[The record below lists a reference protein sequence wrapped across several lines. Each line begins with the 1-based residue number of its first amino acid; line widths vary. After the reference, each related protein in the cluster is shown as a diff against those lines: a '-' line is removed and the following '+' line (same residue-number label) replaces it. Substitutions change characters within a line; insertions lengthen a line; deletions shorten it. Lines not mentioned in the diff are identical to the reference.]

1 LAIDIKEKAG
11 AGVKHSFLD
20 QYSERDS
27 VIHRLDPRT
36 KLIITLFFI
45 LAVVLTPPDRWQAFA
60 LYFIL
65 VAALILLS
73 RVPALY
79 VLKRSLVIMPFVL
92 LIAIFIP
99 FFKEGEV
106 AGSYNIWLWQ
116 ISVTYSGLQVF
127 WNILAKAW
135 LSILS
140 LILLTSTTRFSHLL
154 KGLENLRLPRVMVM
168 LLSFMYRYLFVLI
181 DEVMRMKQA
190 RDSRSFG
197 GGRLWQLRTLGNMIG
212 TLFIRSYERGER
224 VYAAMV
230 ARGFDG
236 QTRTLESLSF
246 RLQDAFFGIS
256 LGLVLMLVMVLNLWY

>member
-1 LAIDIKEKAG
+1 M
-11 AGVKHSFLD
+11 KHSFLD
-20 QYSERDS
+20 QYSDRDS
-27 VIHRLDPRT
+27 IIHRLDPRT
-36 KLIITLFFI
+36 KLLTTLFFI
-45 LAVVLTPPDRWQAFA
+45 LAVVLTPPNRWQAFA

-65 VAALILLS
+65 VATLLLLS
-73 RVPALY
+73 RVPILY
-79 VLKRSLVIMPFVL
+79 VLKRSLVIMPFVV

-116 ISVTYSGLQVF
+116 VTVTYSGLQVF

-140 LILLTSTTRFSHLL
+140 LILLTSTTKFSNLL
-154 KGLENLRLPRVMVM
+154 RSLEKLRLPRVMTM
-168 LLSFMYRYLFVLI
+168 ILSFMYRYLFVLV

-197 GGRLWQLRTLGNMIG
+197 GGRLRQLRTIGNMIG
-212 TLFIRSYERGER
+212 ILFIRSYERGER
-224 VYAAMV
+224 VYVAMV

-246 RLQDAFFGIS
+246 GQRDFFFGVG
-256 LGLVLMLVMVLNLWY
+256 LGLVLISAMVVNLWY